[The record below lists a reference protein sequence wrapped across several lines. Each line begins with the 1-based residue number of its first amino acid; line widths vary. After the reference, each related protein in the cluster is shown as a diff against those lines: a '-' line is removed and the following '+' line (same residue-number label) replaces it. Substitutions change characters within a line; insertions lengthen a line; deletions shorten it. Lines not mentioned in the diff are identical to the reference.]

1 MSSEEERIVID
12 NNFDTQVFEFG
23 LKVGRTF
30 LRYNPDLKP
39 TISFYFDK
47 KDPNKRVLMFPKNED
62 CSMFLASLDAQL
74 HEKFILP
81 GAMSFDSRIYYM
93 IFKELGLLKK

>member
-1 MSSEEERIVID
+1 MKPEDRVVLEND
-12 NNFDTQVFEFG
+12 FDKQVFEFG
-23 LKVGRTF
+23 LKVGKTF
-30 LRYNPDLKP
+30 LKYNPDLKP

-62 CSMFLASLDAQL
+62 CTTFLASLDAQL

-81 GAMSFDSRIYYM
+81 GAETFNQKIYFM
-93 IFKELGLLKK
+93 IFKELGLIK

>member
-1 MSSEEERIVID
+1 MSAEERIVID
-12 NNFDTQVFEFG
+12 NDFDKQVFEFG

-30 LRYNPDLKP
+30 LHYNPDLKP
-39 TISFYFDK
+39 TISFYFDSK
-47 KDPNKRVLMFPKNED
+47 NPNRLLMFPKNGD